1 MTIDESESTAAYQ
14 AIVGN
19 LLALRDE
26 ARNGNDGEVKAINC
40 ILATAM
46 SLQLVD
52 RFSRIPVP
60 GTRKS
65 SEPVPTGITGRVSK
79 QPPSSLTD
87 TPWRV
92 PPLAGLVPN

>member
-1 MTIDESESTAAYQ
+1 MTIGESESTAAYQ

-87 TPWRV
+87 TPWSV